1 MLEKCSRCLIYNTS
15 KFQITSPQFTKD
27 SPPKTLYIVS
37 VASSLLEVCILK
49 NPLSI
54 SSDFVTLCCGIL
66 TIETLHSFL
75 QSFCFTGQ
83 NGAFSTT
90 EQNHY
95 LLIMDFSKY
104 RLLTATKVTETMYRV
119 FGGRILCQQMREQS
133 T

>member
-1 MLEKCSRCLIYNTS
+1 
-15 KFQITSPQFTKD
+15 
-27 SPPKTLYIVS
+27 

-54 SSDFVTLCCGIL
+54 SRDFVTLCCGIL

-90 EQNHY
+90 EQNHD
-95 LLIMDFSKY
+95 LLIMDFPRAS
-104 RLLTATKVTETMYRV
+104 
-119 FGGRILCQQMREQS
+119 F
-133 T
+133 